1 MERPDPAAPGS
12 ESRAQPPRR
21 RFTDPALALD
31 SVIGPGVELEGTWR
45 GTGNLDVHGGFSGTL
60 IVDGLVWLRPESRV
74 SGELVVT
81 DLVVE
86 GTLVGSVRAT
96 GKIDL
101 RATCRVEA
109 EIEAAQIV
117 AAEGSKVEG
126 RITVSGG
133 ADDVVAY
140 SERRES

>member
-1 MERPDPAAPGS
+1 V
-12 ESRAQPPRR
+12 
-21 RFTDPALALD
+21 ALE

-45 GTGNLDVHGGFSGTL
+45 TTGNLDIHGGFSGTL
-60 IVDGLVWLRPESRV
+60 IVEGLVWLRPGSRV
-74 SGELVVT
+74 SGELMAT

-86 GTLVGSVRAT
+86 GTLLSSVRAT

-117 AAEGSKVEG
+117 AAEGSQVEG
-126 RITVSGG
+126 RITVTGG
-133 ADDVVAY
+133 SDEVVAY
-140 SERRES
+140 SERRQP